1 MYLSIKQDYPDSEIA
16 RQALLQA
23 LRNLF
28 RLEYKNIPDS
38 DWTKIRD
45 QIRIKPGKSVDQEY
59 LDLMDVLYQ
68 WKAGRYQDAM
78 SLAEKIL
85 LKNPDSS
92 VVSQMLSLKRPRLT
106 YTDWQSLA
114 NLVKKSRSL
123 QYLDISGMGIQSL
136 KPLQGASLYGLDC
149 SYNNLKD
156 LNGLEEMEL
165 HSLNLRGNPLT
176 FNTSGNTADW
186 LNRIRYLQIS
196 GKRP

>member
-1 MYLSIKQDYPDSEIA
+1 M
-16 RQALLQA
+16 QA

-45 QIRIKPGKSVDQEY
+45 QIRIKPGKSVNQEY
-59 LDLMDVLYQ
+59 LDLMDVLYH

-78 SLAEKIL
+78 LLAEKIL

-92 VVSQMLSLKRPRLT
+92 VVSQMLSLKRPKLT

-114 NLVKKSRSL
+114 NLVKKSRAL

-165 HSLNLRGNPLT
+165 YSLNLRGNPLT
-176 FNTSGNTADW
+176 FSTSDNTADW
-186 LNRIRYLQIS
+186 LNQIRYLQIS